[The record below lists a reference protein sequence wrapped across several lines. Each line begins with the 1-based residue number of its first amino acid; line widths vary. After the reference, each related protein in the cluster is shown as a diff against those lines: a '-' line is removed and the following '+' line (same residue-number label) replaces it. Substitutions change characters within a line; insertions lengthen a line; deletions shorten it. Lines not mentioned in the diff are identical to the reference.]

1 MRTSLSVFCFL
12 AMVCVAEEDVVGGGW
27 WVCYVLCVVGVG
39 WWVCYVYHLCPL
51 AGSFADGSWDT
62 AGEDG
67 GEESAEA
74 GGQAKRCGS
83 RHSLL
88 TQ

>member
-1 MRTSLSVFCFL
+1 MHTSLSVFCFL
-12 AMVCVAEEDVVGGGW
+12 AMVCVAEEGWWVVGGGW
-27 WVCYVLCVVGVG
+27 WVCYV
-39 WWVCYVYHLCPL
+39 YQLCPL

>member
-12 AMVCVAEEDVVGGGW
+12 AMVCVAEEGVVGGGW
-27 WVCYVLCVVGVG
+27 WVCYV
-39 WWVCYVYHLCPL
+39 YQLCPL

-67 GEESAEA
+67 GKESAEA
-74 GGQAKRCGS
+74 GGQPKRCSS